1 MSLADT
7 LSTVTGLRQ
16 LPEVAFELGF
26 SPTWHEL
33 SLGSLKLPSTP
44 EAPAAIV
51 GRRAGLLLL
60 AVHAA
65 PAAQA
70 AHRIA
75 RHLAARG
82 QLMVVAV
89 IDPVARHLA
98 LSASVADCPV
108 ATITLDRVRAVDQR
122 ILERGRTAPTDSTLG
137 CCLAWSEALAGRS
150 LDQRFFERFR
160 TTLERAIDALPRR
173 IPRADRHA
181 LALLDLTRVL
191 FLYFVQERG
200 WLDGRSRFL
209 REELDRC
216 LAAGGRVE
224 RRFLKPLFFGTL
236 NRPSNRRSAVAR
248 RFGAVPFLNGG
259 LFDPHPLEHAW
270 PDDLPDAVWQEAFDE
285 LFERHHFTISGET
298 DARASIG
305 PDMLGRVF
313 EGVMDPEL
321 RRATGAFYTPSD
333 LVDEVVTAS
342 LSTWIAGAAHCTR
355 SEVPALLESP
365 TAALLERVREVAI
378 LDPAVGSG
386 AFLLGALRQLVA
398 IRVRGGECRGAATRA
413 VVAHNLFGVD
423 VNPNAVRLTELRL
436 WLEVIEA
443 DPGTTADAIAPLPNL
458 DALIRQGD
466 SIFERVDLP
475 FAVSAVDAG
484 AMAVLR
490 RTVVS
495 STGPAKRRALASLRQ
510 AEIRAARS
518 ALEAAVATAES
529 AIRDL
534 AAAGRSP
541 GLFGERVPLNR
552 THRAELDRIRR
563 HRTLLRQLLRR
574 LRTNDELPWFHY
586 GSQFAEIATGGG
598 FDLVLGNPPWVRAEA
613 LSQSEREALKRRYR
627 WFRSGGRVGR
637 PSGFAPLPDLSVAFA
652 ERAFELVR
660 PGGVVGLLLPA
671 KLLTAQYAA
680 VAREGLARGV
690 TLAVVANL
698 QDHGKAFDATVYPM
712 ALIGTRAGPP
722 SGHRLS
728 TQLGSARAQVLQ
740 HSLGG
745 SSPWTFDPAATAPAS
760 RTDTPRLGDHFRIRL
775 GVKTGADE
783 VFVDP
788 PAPIEEGLLRP
799 AVRGRDVGP
808 FQFVPVRQ
816 VIWAID
822 RRGRPVEEVPP
833 LASRYFVTHERRLK
847 HRADYQAGP
856 PWTVFRTDAGLRKY
870 RVIWADLARRLGAV
884 ALIGSADRLVI
895 PLNTCYWIG
904 TDSADESLALAAWL
918 NSRIIGE
925 RAKRHATVA
934 ASGYSRF
941 NAELVGNLPVAPNAL
956 TDRTLIALSRA
967 AHQEPPGD
975 QAAIDRRVIDLLE
988 HG

>member
-1 MSLADT
+1 MALANI
-7 LSTVTGLRQ
+7 LSTITSLRQ
-16 LPEVAFELGF
+16 LPELAFELGF

-33 SLGSLKLPSTP
+33 SLGSLKLPAAL

-51 GRRAGLLLL
+51 GRRAGLLFL
-60 AVHAA
+60 AVQTG
-65 PAAQA
+65 PAATA

-82 QLMVVAV
+82 QLAIVAAV
-89 IDPVARHLA
+89 DPAARHMALA
-98 LSASVADCPV
+98 ASVADCPV
-108 ATITLDRVRAVDQR
+108 ATIALDRVRVVDVR
-122 ILERGRTAPTDSTLG
+122 ILERGRTAATDSTLG

-160 TTLERAIDALPRR
+160 TTLEHAIEALPRR

-216 LAAGGRVE
+216 LAGGGRVE

-236 NRPSNRRSAVAR
+236 NRPRDRRTAAAR

-259 LFDPHPLEHAW
+259 LFDPHPLEQTW
-270 PDDLPDAVWQEAFDE
+270 PDDLPDSVWQEAFDD
-285 LFERHHFTISGET
+285 LFERHHFTISGAT
-298 DARASIG
+298 DARAAIG

-342 LSTWIAGAAHCTR
+342 LSAWISTATGCSPA
-355 SEVPALLESP
+355 EVPALVASP
-365 TAALLERVREVAI
+365 TPALLARVRAVAI

-398 IRVRGGECRGAATRA
+398 IRVRGGESRGAATRS
-413 VVAHNLFGVD
+413 VVARNLFGVD

-475 FAVSAVDAG
+475 FAVSAADAG

-490 RTVVS
+490 RTVVA
-495 STGPAKRRALASLRQ
+495 STGPAKRLALAALRQ
-510 AEIRAARS
+510 AEIRAARA

-534 AAAGRSP
+534 AAAGRAP
-541 GLFGERVPLNR
+541 GLFGERVPLSR
-552 THRAELDRIRR
+552 GHRAELDRIRR

-574 LRTNDELPWFHY
+574 LRTNEELPWFHY
-586 GSQFAEIATGGG
+586 GSQFADITAAGG

-627 WFRSGGRVGR
+627 WFRSGGRAGR
-637 PSGFAPLPDLSVAFA
+637 SRGFAPLPDLSVAFA

-660 PGGVVGLLLPA
+660 PEGVVGLLLPA

-680 VAREGLARGV
+680 VARDGLARGT
-690 TLAVVANL
+690 TLSVVANL
-698 QDHGKAFDATVYPM
+698 TDRQKCFDATVYPL
-712 ALIGTRAGPP
+712 ALIGSRGVPP
-722 SGHRLS
+722 PGHRLA
-728 TQLGSARAQVLQ
+728 TQLGGPISEFQQ
-740 HSLGG
+740 SLGAP
-745 SSPWTFDPAATAPAS
+745 PWTFGPAGTVSVTRAS
-760 RTDTPRLGDHFRIRL
+760 MPRLGDRFRIRL
-775 GVKTGADE
+775 GAKTGADE
-783 VFVDP
+783 IFGDP
-788 PAPIEEGLLRP
+788 PAPIEAELLRP
-799 AVRGRDVGP
+799 AVRGRDGGAVQ
-808 FQFVPVRQ
+808 FQSTRK

-822 RRGRPVEEVPP
+822 RRGRPESSLPP
-833 LASRYFVTHERRLK
+833 VAARYFATHERRLK
-847 HRADYQAGP
+847 LRADYQAGP
-856 PWTVFRTDAGLRKY
+856 PWTVFRTDAGLAKH
-870 RVIWADLARRLGAV
+870 RVIWADLARQLAAM
-884 ALIGSADRLVI
+884 ALLGSAARLVI

-904 TDSADESLALAAWL
+904 ADSPDDALALAGWL
-918 NSRIIGE
+918 NSRPIRE
-925 RAKRHATVA
+925 QAKRHATVA

-941 NAELVGNLPVAPNAL
+941 NAELVGNLPLAPSAL
-956 TDRTLIALSRA
+956 TDGALIGLCRVAHETGSIDQGAL
-967 AHQEPPGD
+967 
-975 QAAIDRRVIDLLE
+975 DRRVLELLE
-988 HG
+988 EG